1 MEDCWNKSL
10 YSLNIELLVAS
21 KALFN
26 DDIGEVLLIMKPQFI
41 AFWSLQ
47 IKGLNYN
54 KNSTLEKS
62 SAHNLKT
69 LEN

>member
-26 DDIGEVLLIMKPQFI
+26 DDIGEVLLIMKLQFI
-41 AFWSLQ
+41 AFWSHLV
-47 IKGLNYN
+47 ISINTN
-54 KNSTLEKS
+54 P
-62 SAHNLKT
+62 
-69 LEN
+69 